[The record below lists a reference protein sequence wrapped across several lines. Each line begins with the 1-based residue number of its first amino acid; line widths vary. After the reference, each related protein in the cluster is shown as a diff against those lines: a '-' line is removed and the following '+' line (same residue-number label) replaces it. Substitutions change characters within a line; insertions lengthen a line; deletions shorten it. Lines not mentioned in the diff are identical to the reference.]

1 MLKKVFKMLEI
12 IYEYAKTKTDL
23 ELEPDMFNKL
33 IKEVESKKETINNLI
48 KLFEDFIDYNRKIWV
63 LDDNEL
69 RPVKLL
75 ERQLIFPFRKDM
87 YGKIINAVGANHPIL
102 TKRSCVIFQIKEK
115 KKTKSY
121 EISVQGPKKIV
132 PKELNEESSV
142 DDFPD
147 KIKEIVDRIFNVK
160 VDKHFVDDLLE
171 SGRVEVVK
179 RDRITLEI
187 ARNIILRLLF
197 PGGKPKLS
205 KEQLN
210 CSLCGT
216 NHQFSNVKIF
226 PPLNIASEK
235 YSNFDSYCSKE
246 RNISFC
252 PYCAYLIV
260 KTNLPENLVISNFG
274 NFNAIFIPYHFTGE
288 RIKSISDELFKFISE
303 RNDIACLIDLPLQIE
318 SRIEDAKKIRGFDL
332 FEIFY
337 LISRG
342 GESQE
347 LISEISISKVSELYK
362 VGKKLR
368 ESSANRTF
376 KDLLQKYIKSQKRK
390 ARGYAYKEIF
400 QFFKNLFENLE
411 IDFNFVKKI
420 VRVICNSSNNPILTG
435 QEYLKAFLE
444 VSSMER
450 SQILKASF
458 DYGEWIGK
466 TWRNVFE
473 TLEKRGKNPNEN
485 RFKSMVRKLD
495 STSPSVM
502 HNILRKMIAEISET
516 LGAENVPKIDSII
529 PHLSGDRYLRN
540 VFLTGIYFGYFSKTK
555 IQKENKNELGG
566 DING

>member
-1 MLKKVFKMLEI
+1 MLEI

-33 IKEVESKKETINNLI
+33 IKEVKSEKETINLI
-48 KLFEDFIDYNRKIWV
+48 KLFKDFIDYDRKIWI
-63 LDDNEL
+63 LDDNKI
-69 RPVKLL
+69 RPVKLT
-75 ERQLIFPFRKDM
+75 ERQLVIPLRKDT

-121 EISVQGPKKIV
+121 EISVQGPKNIV
-132 PKELNEESSV
+132 PKDLNEESSV

-160 VDKHFVDDLLE
+160 VDKYFVDDLLE
-171 SGRVEVVK
+171 SGRIEIVK
-179 RDRITLEI
+179 RNQITSEI
-187 ARNIILRLLF
+187 ARNIVLRLLF
-197 PGGKPKLS
+197 PKGKQKLS

-210 CSLCGT
+210 CPLCGT
-216 NHQFSNVKIF
+216 IHQFSNVKIF

-235 YSNFDSYCSKE
+235 YSNFNSYCSKE
-246 RNISFC
+246 QSTSFC

-274 NFNAIFIPYHFTGE
+274 NFNVVFMPYHFTGE

-303 RNDIACLIDLPLQIE
+303 RKDISCLIDLPIQIE

-332 FEIFY
+332 FEIYDFRIFIY
-337 LISRG
+337 LISKRG
-342 GESQE
+342 KSQE
-347 LISEISISKVSELYK
+347 LISEISISKVSELYDI
-362 VGKKLR
+362 GKKLR
-368 ESSANRTF
+368 ESSANKTF
-376 KDLLQKYIKSQKRK
+376 KDLLQKYIKSRK
-390 ARGYAYKEIF
+390 GEARSYAYKELF
-400 QFFKNLFENLE
+400 QFFKNIFENLE
-411 IDFNFVKKI
+411 IDFKFVKKM
-420 VRVICNSSNNPILTG
+420 VRTICNSSNNPILTG

-450 SQILKASF
+450 SQILKTSF
-458 DYGEWIGK
+458 NYGERIGK

-473 TLEKRGKNPNEN
+473 TLKKRGENPNEN

-540 VFLTGIYFGYFSKTK
+540 VFLTGVYFGYFSKTK
-555 IQKENKNELGG
+555 KQKENKNELGV
-566 DING
+566 DINE